1 MTETTSDGEL
11 TVLSAGD
18 YAYRLE
24 CPDCGRVATTPLQL
38 SATLTVTSE
47 GGTLRARITGT
58 KAVEHMCNADG
69 ATQLQLVPEGDQ

>member
-1 MTETTSDGEL
+1 MTEQTGDAGEL
-11 TVLSAGD
+11 VVLEAGD

-24 CPDCGRVATTPLQL
+24 CPDCGRTANTPLSL

-58 KAVEHMCNADG
+58 RAVEHMCNTPD
-69 ATQLQLVPEGDQ
+69 ATQLALVPAE

>member
-1 MTETTSDGEL
+1 MTEPEDTAGEL
-11 TVLSAGD
+11 TVLTAGD

-24 CPDCGRVATTPLQL
+24 CPDCGRTANTPLSL

-58 KAVEHMCNADG
+58 KAVEHMCNSDG
-69 ATQLQLVPEGDQ
+69 ATQLSLVDAE